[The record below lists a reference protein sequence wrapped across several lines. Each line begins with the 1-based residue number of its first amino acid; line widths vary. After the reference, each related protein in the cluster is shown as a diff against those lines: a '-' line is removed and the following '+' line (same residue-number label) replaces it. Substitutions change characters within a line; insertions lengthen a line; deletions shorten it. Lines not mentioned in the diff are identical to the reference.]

1 MEQGGRVIDE
11 WVEWLLTILL
21 TVAGIVAVARGSLRI
36 AMAGRA
42 ENGAAFPNETR
53 AEVRT
58 RGIQWLVVGS
68 ILLVIGLIMVPA
80 LLNPDQLGRL

>member
-1 MEQGGRVIDE
+1 MIDE
-11 WVEWLLTILL
+11 WVEWALTIMLA
-21 TVAGIVAVARGSLRI
+21 VVGVVAVARGSLRI

-42 ENGAAFPNETR
+42 EDGAAFPNETR

-68 ILLVIGLIMVPA
+68 ILLVIGLIMVPV
-80 LLNPDQLGRL
+80 LLSPDQLGRL